1 MTASPALAVRPLGA
15 GAGAV
20 AAAFAVSGV
29 VHLVRPEVFEPIV
42 PRVLPRRRDLVL
54 ASGVAELVCAAGL
67 ALPATRRVAGR
78 ASAALLVAVF
88 PANVQ
93 MALDAVRG
101 AGPDREGRTHSGGTR
116 ARRTRAVVTL
126 VRLPVQWPLVRW
138 AWRAGR

>member
-1 MTASPALAVRPLGA
+1 MTASPDLAVRPLGH

-29 VHLVRPEVFEPIV
+29 VHLVRPQVFEPIV
-42 PRVLPRRRDLVL
+42 PRALPRRRAIVLV
-54 ASGVAELVCAAGL
+54 SGVAELVCAAGL

-93 MALDAVRG
+93 MALDAVRA
-101 AGPDREGRTHSGGTR
+101 AGPDHAG
-116 ARRTRAVVTL
+116 RTRAVVTL

>member
-1 MTASPALAVRPLGA
+1 MTAAARRPVRPLGL

-29 VHLVRPEVFEPIV
+29 VHLVRPQVFEPIV
-42 PRVLPRRRDLVL
+42 PRALPRARNLVL
-54 ASGVAELVCAAGL
+54 ASGVAELACAAGL
-67 ALPATRRVAGR
+67 VLPATRRAAGA

-93 MALDAVRG
+93 MAADALRSAGHDG
-101 AGPDREGRTHSGGTR
+101 ART
-116 ARRTRAVVTL
+116 TRAVITVA
-126 VRLPVQWPLVRW
+126 RLPLQWPLVRW

>member
-1 MTASPALAVRPLGA
+1 VTPTPALAVRPLGA

-67 ALPATRRVAGR
+67 ALPATRRTAGR

-93 MALDAVRG
+93 MALDAVRD
-101 AGPDREGRTHSGGTR
+101 AGPNRAGRTRTDRTR
-116 ARRTRAVVTL
+116 ARRTRAVLTL
-126 VRLPVQWPLVRW
+126 ARLPAQWPLVRW